1 MKNRLADNIKF
12 EQGYAMRGLAMLLI
26 ILTHS
31 LNEYEV
37 YTSALSHFLLIPMLG
52 TLACSLFF
60 FMSGYGLF
68 HSLNKEGALLNGK
81 YLYNHLIKLLAP
93 FAVIYL
99 ASFVILPH
107 TMAESQATPDYTNI
121 FTLSLPDGTD
131 VWFLKVTLFNYITT
145 FLLCKAQT
153 TDKRKII
160 YITAVQALLIAIL
173 YINKCAGYC
182 YISNMSFAIGALYT
196 TQKEYNSKTVIAAT
210 LVFVIYYIGMN
221 CGISTA
227 PLQIAGNIAICI
239 IAATLL
245 KKVKRAPSWLQY
257 IGRHSLSYYLMAIPV
272 MWLVPSD
279 NLHYLCYFLA
289 NLLLTTVAVA
299 LYNLLDKH
307 ILRHL
312 LI

>member
-1 MKNRLADNIKF
+1 MGNRLADNINYK
-12 EQGYAMRGLAMLLI
+12 QGYALRGLAMLLI
-26 ILTHS
+26 ILVHS
-31 LNEYEV
+31 LNEYDV
-37 YTSALSHFLLIPMLG
+37 YTSALSHYLLIPMLG

-68 HSLNKEGALLNGK
+68 HSLKKEGAQLNGK
-81 YLYNHLIKLLAP
+81 YLYNHLVKFIAP

-107 TMAESQATPDYTNI
+107 TMAESQTAADYTKI

-131 VWFLKVTLFNYITT
+131 MWFLKVTLFNYITT

-160 YITAVQALLIAIL
+160 YITAVQAVLIAIL
-173 YINKCAGYC
+173 YLNKCAGYC
-182 YISNMSFAIGALYT
+182 YISNMSFAVGALYAI
-196 TQKEYNSKTVIAAT
+196 QKDYNRKTVIAAT
-210 LVFVIYYIGMN
+210 LVFAIYYIGMN

-227 PLQIAGNIAICI
+227 PLQIVGNIAICI
-239 IAATLL
+239 IAAALL
-245 KKVKRAPSWLQY
+245 KNVKRAPSWLQY
-257 IGRHSLSYYLMAIPV
+257 MGRHSLSYYLMAIPV

-279 NLHYLCYFLA
+279 NLHYICYFLV
-289 NLLLTTVAVA
+289 NLMLTTTAVA

-307 ILRHL
+307 IIKHL
-312 LI
+312 LA